1 MTESSEQPISTLRGA
16 GVDFN
21 SRKVARVVIGLCL
34 ATMAVLVVVFT
45 VAGAQKNSQINS
57 LRQHGV
63 KVDVAVT
70 KCQGL
75 MGGSGSN
82 AAGYACQG
90 TFTLG
95 GHRYTENIPGNSL
108 YPPGHVI
115 RSVSVPDDPALVSPI
130 SMVNV
135 EHASWRV
142 FILPAVLLIVLGLV
156 SAGLVLRRRHR
167 TEASSPSP

>member
-1 MTESSEQPISTLRGA
+1 MTEPSDQPLSTLRGA

-21 SRKVARVVIGLCL
+21 PRKVARVVIGLCL
-34 ATMAVLVVVFT
+34 ATLAVLVVVFT
-45 VAGAQKNSQINS
+45 VVGANKNAQISS

-63 KVDVAVT
+63 KVDVVVT
-70 KCQGL
+70 QCRGL

-90 TFTLG
+90 TFTFG
-95 GHRYTENIPGNSL
+95 GHRYTQEIPGNTL

-115 RSVSVPDDPALVSPI
+115 KSVTVPDDPALVSPI

-156 SAGLVLRRRHR
+156 SAGLILRRRHR
-167 TEASSPSP
+167 NGA